1 MDITVVAPCKGCIDR
16 KVGCHG
22 KCEKYTAW
30 SNSRQ
35 KVIKAEHD
43 ERARHNWMW
52 KSENH
57 I

>member
-1 MDITVVAPCKGCIDR
+1 MDITVIAPCKGCVDR